1 MIAALE
7 SIAFQIKDYLDDL
20 EKNNK
25 IKYNDIY
32 IDGGIVSNKSFMK
45 LLCDSLQKKI
55 HVTNYQDMSSYG
67 ALMMGLLGMNIIS
80 NFNEMKKLK
89 QKYLVFSPDKNK
101 KVIDSYEHWQYILKK
116 FYL

>member
-1 MIAALE
+1 M
-7 SIAFQIKDYLDDL
+7 DDL

-25 IKYNDIY
+25 INYNDIY
-32 IDGGIVSNKSFMK
+32 IDGGIVSNKSFMQ
-45 LLCDSLQKKI
+45 LLCNTLQKKI

-80 NFNEMKKLK
+80 NFKEMKKLK
-89 QKYLVFSPDKNK
+89 QKYLVFSPIKNK
-101 KVIDSYEHWQYILKK
+101 KIADSYKYWQYILKK

>member
-1 MIAALE
+1 M
-7 SIAFQIKDYLDDL
+7 DDL
-20 EKNNK
+20 KKNNK
-25 IKYNDIY
+25 INYNDIY
-32 IDGGIVSNKSFMK
+32 IDGGIVSNKSFMQ
-45 LLCDSLQKKI
+45 LLCNTLQKKI

-89 QKYLVFSPDKNK
+89 QKYFVFYPDKNK
-101 KVIDSYEHWQYILKK
+101 KLIYSYEHWQYILKK

>member
-1 MIAALE
+1 MQL
-7 SIAFQIKDYLDDL
+7 L
-20 EKNNK
+20 
-25 IKYNDIY
+25 
-32 IDGGIVSNKSFMK
+32 SNT
-45 LLCDSLQKKI
+45 LQKKI

-67 ALMMGLLGMNIIS
+67 ALMMGLLGINIVN
-80 NFNEMKKLK
+80 NFNDMKKLK